1 MARISITQEN
11 REKIKQ
17 AVAEAES
24 KTSGEIVVAISRES
38 DDYAA
43 HELMFAVL
51 CGFVYFTVM
60 MFFAHSIESTVKEM
74 SWVYS
79 VDYLLIFYGFSTFLV
94 IFLFYLLANLP
105 FIDRLIVPASVR
117 RQRVRARA
125 LCHFLESGIQNT
137 ADRTGVLIFVSFQE
151 RRVELLADSG
161 ISALIPQEKWD
172 RLVSHIVTGLKQGKF
187 SDHMVEAIRE
197 CGDLLAGHFPKK
209 TGDVNELKDDVHI
222 LEKQR

>member
-1 MARISITQEN
+1 MTRISITQEN
-11 REKIKQ
+11 RERIRQ

-24 KTSGEIVVAISRES
+24 KTSGEIAVAVSRES

-60 MFFAHSIESTVKEM
+60 MFFAHGIENTIKEM

-105 FIDRLIVPASVR
+105 FIDRLIVPARVR
-117 RQRVRARA
+117 RQRVRAKA
-125 LCHFLESGIQNT
+125 LCHFMESGIINT
-137 ADRTGVLIFVSFQE
+137 ADRTGVLIFVSSQE

-161 ISALIPQEKWD
+161 ISALISQEKWD
-172 RLVSHIVTGLKQGKF
+172 KLVSHIVTGLKQGKF
-187 SDHMVEAIRE
+187 IDHLCGAIRE
-197 CGDLLAGHFPKK
+197 CGDLLAGHFPRKA
-209 TGDVNELKDDVHI
+209 GDVNELKDDVHI
-222 LEKQR
+222 LEKR